1 MTDELSRKLLQ
12 QDGLPAGG
20 APDAMLEL
28 LRSQQAKAD
37 ARERFWFRMASGF
50 WIVAGICFVVA
61 VASLLSSVGMYST
74 MERRTAVAVPEVPA
88 AKPPAVPAKPVKLEE
103 KVAIES
109 GFRFDTVIAAF
120 VAAATIL
127 PVAILGGLFSS
138 VWLMLTRRQASQATM
153 QFTLAAL
160 TSEIRGNAQKS
171 ASS

>member
-1 MTDELSRKLLQ
+1 MTDDLSRKLLQ
-12 QDGLPAGG
+12 QDAPPAGG

-28 LRSQQAKAD
+28 LRSLQAKAD

-50 WIVAGICFVVA
+50 WIVAAICFVVA
-61 VASLLSSVGMYST
+61 VAASLTSVGTYST
-74 MERRTAVAVPEVPA
+74 MERRALVAVPERPD
-88 AKPPAVPAKPVKLEE
+88 PPAVPAKPVKLEE
-103 KVAIES
+103 KVVVES
-109 GFRFDTVIAAF
+109 GFRFESVIAAF

-160 TSEIRGNAQKS
+160 TNEIRTNAQKS